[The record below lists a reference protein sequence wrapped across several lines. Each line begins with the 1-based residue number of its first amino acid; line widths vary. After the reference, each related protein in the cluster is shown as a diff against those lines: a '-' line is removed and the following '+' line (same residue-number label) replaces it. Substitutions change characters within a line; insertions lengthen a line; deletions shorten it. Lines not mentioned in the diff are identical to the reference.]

1 MKIKRIEFKVNA
13 ASGALG
19 WAGEGYWY
27 HKIYKFLFPS
37 FKRAMAKINFVAKT
51 TTWNENKGNLPLD
64 ENYEPTELFPKC
76 IKVYPL
82 QGMMLNAVSLSGPGF
97 NALLHA
103 GEFQNVKRNAFG
115 LSFMPI
121 GATIDEMLWE
131 TKKFRDKLIEVLL
144 AESYHFYNFQ
154 SPIWLQVNQ
163 SCPNT
168 IRSDGQILIY
178 MKDILGMLQPLR
190 KVHGIVLDLKVNFL
204 VSNAL
209 VAEICKSDLCDV
221 VTISN
226 TIKFGNKDS
235 GIRWKRLFWWRR
247 SSPLARF
254 GGGGLSGRPLFD
266 GVCKKIFSLRKDGIK
281 IPIKASGGIFSVQD
295 VRTVKVYGADAIEFA
310 TVISLRPWRVES
322 IVKEAER
329 IF

>member
-204 VSNAL
+204 VFQ
-209 VAEICKSDLCDV
+209 C
-221 VTISN
+221 
-226 TIKFGNKDS
+226 FGCRN
-235 GIRWKRLFWWRR
+235 L
-247 SSPLARF
+247 
-254 GGGGLSGRPLFD
+254 
-266 GVCKKIFSLRKDGIK
+266 
-281 IPIKASGGIFSVQD
+281 
-295 VRTVKVYGADAIEFA
+295 
-310 TVISLRPWRVES
+310 
-322 IVKEAER
+322 
-329 IF
+329 